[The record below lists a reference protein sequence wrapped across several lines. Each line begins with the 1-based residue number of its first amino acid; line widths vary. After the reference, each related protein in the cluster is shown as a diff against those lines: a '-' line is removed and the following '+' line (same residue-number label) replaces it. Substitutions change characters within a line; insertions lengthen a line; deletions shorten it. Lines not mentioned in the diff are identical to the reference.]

1 MSISNLHNK
10 ELNFMDNI
18 YKTSE
23 AKRRANLKYVK
34 EKKDRI
40 EVQVPKG
47 MKLEIQSYAE
57 YKGMSVNALI
67 NELLVKE
74 IGIR

>member
-1 MSISNLHNK
+1 
-10 ELNFMDNI
+10 MDTMH
-18 YKTSE
+18 KTTQ
-23 AKRRANLKYVK
+23 AQRRATAKYAK

-57 YKGMSVNALI
+57 YRGVSVNALI
-67 NELLVKE
+67 NELLQKE
-74 IGIR
+74 MRTR